1 MELITERLE
10 SLKAGTI
17 SSLSLGVIFI
27 ITTLVNSLWLSKYWS
42 ILNYPSDHIVN
53 LPIVLSGVIAGFSGF
68 LFGVTYR
75 YIIRND
81 TNPHL
86 RTGAVWAFGLI
97 RGLTQ
102 IELGWNNT
110 EIIFPSLIMAG
121 ESILW
126 FAFASFILNL
136 AISYGWL
143 KSFS

>member
-27 ITTLVNSLWLSKYWS
+27 ITTLVNSLLLSKYWS
-42 ILNYPSDHIVN
+42 ILTYPSTTIVN

-102 IELGWNNT
+102 IELGWNNS
-110 EIIFPSLIMAG
+110 EVILPYLIMAG

-126 FAFASFILNL
+126 FAFAGFILNL
-136 AISYGWL
+136 AILHGWL